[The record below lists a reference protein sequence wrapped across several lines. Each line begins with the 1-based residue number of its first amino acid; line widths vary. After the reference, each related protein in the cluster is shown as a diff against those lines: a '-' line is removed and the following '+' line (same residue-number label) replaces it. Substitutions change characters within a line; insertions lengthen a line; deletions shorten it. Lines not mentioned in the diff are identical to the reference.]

1 MKKPKSPSAEHKTLD
16 KAMQI
21 LHAFSHDEPELGIG
35 ELSARLGIH
44 KSIVSRL
51 AAGLRAWRL
60 LEQDPRTKLFKVG
73 AGAFRLGAIY
83 SGRNSLQRIS
93 APFLNKL
100 VEETRQTCHV
110 AVVDGVGMLVVATV
124 ESPDA
129 LRVIM
134 RLGDRRALHA
144 TAAGKLMLAF
154 VPGLMERLLEQGPL
168 PSLTPATV
176 TSVAKL
182 KTQVIGARRDKFA
195 TNEGESTMGAG
206 AVAAPI
212 FETDGT
218 FAAAIS
224 AVFPLGAL
232 SHAQR
237 RSIGIRVQKAASEIS
252 NALST

>member
-1 MKKPKSPSAEHKTLD
+1 MKKPKTPSAEHKTLD
-16 KAMQI
+16 KALQI

-60 LEQDPRTKLFKVG
+60 LEQDPRTKLFKIG

-83 SGRNSLQRIS
+83 SGRQALQRIS
-93 APFLNKL
+93 APFLNNL
-100 VEETRQTCHV
+100 VEDTRQTCHV
-110 AVVDGVGMLVVATV
+110 AILDGVDMLVVATV

-154 VPGLMERLLEQGPL
+154 VPSLMERLLEQGPL
-168 PSLTPATV
+168 PPITSATV
-176 TSVAKL
+176 TSVSKL
-182 KTQVIGARRDKFA
+182 KAQVVAAHNDRLA
-195 TNEGESTMGAG
+195 TNEGESTIGAG

-212 FETDGT
+212 LGPDGT

-232 SHAQR
+232 SQTQR
-237 RSIGIRVQKAASEIS
+237 RAIGVRVQKAANEIS
-252 NALST
+252 GAIAI

>member
-1 MKKPKSPSAEHKTLD
+1 MKKPKTPSAEHKTLD

-21 LHAFSHDEPELGIG
+21 LHAFSHEEPELGIG

-60 LEQDPRTKLFKVG
+60 LEQDPRTKLLKVG

-83 SGRNSLQRIS
+83 SGRQALQKIS
-93 APFLNKL
+93 APFLNHL
-100 VEETRQTCHV
+100 VEDTRQTCHV
-110 AVVDGVGMLVVATV
+110 AILDGVNMLVVTSV

-154 VPGLMERLLEQGPL
+154 VPGLMDRLLGQGPL
-168 PSLTPATV
+168 PSITAATI

-182 KTQVIGARRDKFA
+182 RAQVVAAKSDRLA
-195 TNEGESTMGAG
+195 TNEGESNIGAG

-212 FETDGT
+212 LGPDGT
-218 FAAAIS
+218 FVAAIS
-224 AVFPLGAL
+224 AVFPLSTL
-232 SHAQR
+232 SPTQR
-237 RSIGIRVQKAASEIS
+237 RAIGVRVQKAASEIS
-252 NALST
+252 NAMST

>member
-83 SGRNSLQRIS
+83 SGRQALQKIS
-93 APFLNKL
+93 APFLNNL
-100 VEETRQTCHV
+100 VDDTRQTCHV
-110 AVVDGVGMLVVATV
+110 AILDGVSMLVVATV

-144 TAAGKLMLAF
+144 CAVSSPAF
-154 VPGLMERLLEQGPL
+154 RPER
-168 PSLTPATV
+168 
-176 TSVAKL
+176 
-182 KTQVIGARRDKFA
+182 
-195 TNEGESTMGAG
+195 
-206 AVAAPI
+206 
-212 FETDGT
+212 
-218 FAAAIS
+218 
-224 AVFPLGAL
+224 
-232 SHAQR
+232 
-237 RSIGIRVQKAASEIS
+237 
-252 NALST
+252 